1 MRSKNFAFYGQ
12 QAIIYS
18 NGMIPQTP
26 VELLESGLFKEIF
39 RRYMDNLRN
48 KDSVLLNVFPR
59 RMSKSEQNEVMYE
72 LLQKLAIWDRKDVIR
87 KFPETK
93 PLFRDTYM
101 LNEFMENLY
110 NYWRSFERFF
120 VCYSVEGMEA
130 SFDKKP
136 YRTFNHTVELLNH
149 LTRQVYRDICE
160 NITGDHP
167 RIYRQVAAGCHVG
180 VIATEKNWPCPEE
193 YNKLKDVVMIR
204 QIYLSP
210 PLILDPPMNRREGYF
225 RKVDSN
231 PLKGVDLSNKD
242 WLCYP
247 AKVGGRL
254 IHIFFHANFMGLG
267 TSLANLFDLAS
278 DDDLKKKPDAIYAYG
293 LPLTKLKRFG
303 DPPTVFYDD
312 KRNGILVGA
321 VPGTDDY
328 GYFGYLKKM
337 VLTLH
342 NSAAIRDGRLPVHGA
357 MVRINMKNGKSANVL
372 IWGDT
377 GTGKSETL
385 EAFRVLGKKY
395 IRDMIVIFDDMGNLD
410 IGRDGKIR
418 AYGTETGAFVR
429 LDDLQP
435 GFALGNVDRAVIH
448 SPHKIN
454 ARALLPITTMEEI
467 TRGHEIDF
475 LLYANNYE
483 KIDSGHKILEKIK
496 SPEDALDIFRKGARM
511 AKGTTAEKGLVY
523 SFFANPF
530 GPLQYMEEYEK
541 LARKYFDKVFSSKIF
556 VGQMRTRLGI
566 PGFETEG
573 PQAAA
578 KELFGVISRK

>member
-1 MRSKNFAFYGQ
+1 MRAKNFAFYGK

-18 NGMIPQTP
+18 NGVIPQTP
-26 VELLESGLFKEIF
+26 VELLESGLFREVF
-39 RRYMDNLRN
+39 SRYMSHLRE
-48 KDSVLLNVFPR
+48 KDSVLLTVFPKK
-59 RMSKSEQNEVMYE
+59 MSRKEQDEAMYD
-72 LLQKLAIWDRKDVIR
+72 LLQKLAVWGKDYIME

-93 PLFRDTYM
+93 PFFRDTYM

-120 VCYSVEGMEA
+120 ICRSVNGMET
-130 SFDKKP
+130 SFEDKP

-167 RIYRQVAAGCHVG
+167 RIYRQVAAGCHIG
-180 VIATEKNWPCPEE
+180 VIAVEKEWPCPPA
-193 YNKLKDVVMIR
+193 YRPVRDILMIR
-204 QIYLSP
+204 QVYMSP
-210 PLILDPPMNRREGYF
+210 PLILDPPVNRRQGYF
-225 RKVDSN
+225 KKVGTN
-231 PLKGVDLSNKD
+231 PLKGIDFSRKE

-247 AKVGGRL
+247 ARVGDML

-278 DDDLKKKPDAIYAYG
+278 EDDLKRKPDAIYAFG
-293 LPLTKLKRFG
+293 VPLKALRKFG

-312 KRNGILVGA
+312 RKNGMLVGA

-342 NSAAIRDGRLPVHGA
+342 NSAAIRKGRLPVHGA
-357 MVRINMKNGKSANVL
+357 MVKISMKNRKSANVL

-377 GTGKSETL
+377 GAGKSETL

-395 IRDMIVIFDDMGNLD
+395 IRAMTVVFDDMGTLD
-410 IGRDGKIR
+410 IGKDGKIL

-435 GFALGNVDRAVIH
+435 GFALGNIDRAVIH
-448 SPHKIN
+448 SPQKIN
-454 ARALLPITTMEEI
+454 ARALLPITTYEEI

-483 KIDSGHKILEKIK
+483 NVDHGHEILKRLK
-496 SPEDALDIFRKGARM
+496 TPEEALDVFREGARM
-511 AKGTTAEKGLVY
+511 AKGTTAETGLVY

-530 GPLQYMEEYEK
+530 GPLQYKEEYER
-541 LARKYFDKVFSSKIF
+541 LAQKYFSHIFRSGTF
-556 VGQMRTRLGI
+556 VGQLRTRLGI
-566 PGFETEG
+566 PGFETKG
-573 PQAAA
+573 PQEAA
-578 KELFGVISRK
+578 KELFTTIEKK